1 MLQIAFKEWAVICKA
16 LAEGKQA
23 IILRKGGIAEMG
35 GEFKPEHVRFWLYPT
50 YLHEHRE
57 GIKQDGLPLFEQV
70 IQERPRAGTLRFTH
84 FVEVTGVYDVR
95 LEETALALD
104 DMHIWSEMTVREKFH
119 YRRSGLYVLPVR
131 VYRAAIVLEL
141 PELPAY
147 AGCRTWVEIKQSLST
162 DGAAPVLDDRAYGE
176 ILRALDRRLNP
187 IAFA

>member
-1 MLQIAFKEWAVICKA
+1 M
-16 LAEGKQA
+16 
-23 IILRKGGIAEMG
+23 
-35 GEFKPEHVRFWLYPT
+35 
-50 YLHEHRE
+50 
-57 GIKQDGLPLFEQV
+57 PLFEQV